1 MAHFSVK
8 HRAPF
13 KNSLMPS
20 RRHCRHAAARYRAT
34 LSPPYTRR
42 RLGGRHPLC
51 GIGVTS
57 RMAVISRPTAWSDR
71 MAASRPAPG
80 PRTNT
85 STCLSPRSMALRAA
99 FSAAVWA
106 AKGVLFRE
114 PLNPTLLAL
123 APALA
128 GCRGGLGF
136 VLLCCLLDRFVC
148 HALGSL
154 LLWRRRGG
162 GRRRH
167 RLLLDHDALAL
178 ALAGAG
184 VGVGALPTHGQP
196 LAVTDPAVAADV
208 HEALHAHGDLAPQIA
223 LDLELALDDVANARR
238 LLVGPGLDPLVGI
251 HARIRHNFLGRGN
264 ADAVDVLDRDL
275 AALVAR
281 QVDSGYA
288 CHEQCSSLNP
298 GAVCGAGSC
307 R

>member
-8 HRAPF
+8 QRAPF

-114 PLNPTLLAL
+114 PLNPTL
-123 APALA
+123 PALA
-128 GCRGGLGF
+128 QETTFPILSVRVTM
-136 VLLCCLLDRFVC
+136 VLLKVAWTWAMPTRTSLRSRLRPPLRGAAG
-148 HALGSL
+148 ALASSFSAVFSTASSAMRWGSL

-167 RLLLDHDALAL
+167 RLLLDHD
-178 ALAGAG
+178 
-184 VGVGALPTHGQP
+184 
-196 LAVTDPAVAADV
+196 
-208 HEALHAHGDLAPQIA
+208 
-223 LDLELALDDVANARR
+223 
-238 LLVGPGLDPLVGI
+238 
-251 HARIRHNFLGRGN
+251 
-264 ADAVDVLDRDL
+264 
-275 AALVAR
+275 
-281 QVDSGYA
+281 
-288 CHEQCSSLNP
+288 
-298 GAVCGAGSC
+298 
-307 R
+307 